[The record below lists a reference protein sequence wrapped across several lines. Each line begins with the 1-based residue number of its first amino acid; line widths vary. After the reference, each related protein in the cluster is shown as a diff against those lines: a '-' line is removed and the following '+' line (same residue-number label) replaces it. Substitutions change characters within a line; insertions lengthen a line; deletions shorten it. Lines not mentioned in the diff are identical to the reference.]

1 MGPGRPAFLT
11 PPRARRLSPSLEG
24 CGCPG
29 LPSPGQ
35 GLGRVGL
42 TPFRRGPGPPLFR
55 GLRHTDPPPVG
66 TRLPGHFVPVLL
78 PRAGRGGS
86 GALALFPEHLA
97 FRAAYRALPRA
108 ARSQTRPVVASGDE
122 APRWGGGGLCKPR
135 LGLSPRGPGSKTLTV
150 NSPHVCPF
158 PQAPKLAETYC
169 VCHLATGDML
179 RAMVASGSEL
189 GKRLKETMDSGKLV
203 GSGETCWEGR
213 WSGSTWNESSQNPP
227 CN

>member
-42 TPFRRGPGPPLFR
+42 TPFRRGPGPPLSR

-122 APRWGGGGLCKPR
+122 APRWGGAVQTPVGSQPPRSWLQNPHGKLTSRLSFPAGSEVGRDLLRLPPGNRGHAAGYGGLGVR
-135 LGLSPRGPGSKTLTV
+135 AG
-150 NSPHVCPF
+150 
-158 PQAPKLAETYC
+158 QAAQRND
-169 VCHLATGDML
+169 GF
-179 RAMVASGSEL
+179 
-189 GKRLKETMDSGKLV
+189 
-203 GSGETCWEGR
+203 GEAG
-213 WSGSTWNESSQNPP
+213 G
-227 CN
+227 